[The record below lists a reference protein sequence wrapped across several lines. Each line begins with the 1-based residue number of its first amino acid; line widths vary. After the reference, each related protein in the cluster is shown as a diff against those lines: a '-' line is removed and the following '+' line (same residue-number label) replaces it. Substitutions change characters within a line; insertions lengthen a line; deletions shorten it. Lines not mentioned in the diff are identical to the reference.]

1 MSHAEARAAVDARE
15 AASDEEKAAAAA
27 SDDLTILHTL
37 DCGCKRKF
45 CACRRDHKPGAR
57 CESRAARF

>member
-15 AASDEEKAAAAA
+15 AAGDEEKAAAA

-45 CACRRDHKPGAR
+45 CAYRRDHENVCGAIAR
-57 CESRAARF
+57 CAT